1 MDPRASERDAF
12 IGRDI
17 GPNYKAVR
25 RIGAGGMGAVY
36 EAQHKATGAKAAI
49 KILNKDMAADPMLLE
64 RFRREARITASFDN
78 PNVVKVLEFD
88 QLPDGVPYMVMEF
101 LEGEDLEARLKRKKR
116 LQPFEALEL
125 MRGMVSALSEAHA
138 AGVIHR
144 DIKPGNLFYA
154 QTGTTEQIKLLDF
167 GISKA
172 SNLTGDGL
180 TVFGQVLGTV
190 WYMSPEQARGEELTA
205 SSDVYSMAVVLFE
218 ALSGELP
225 FLASSIPEYLIT
237 LQSQA
242 PRSILQLAPELPI
255 GLEGIFGRA
264 MSRDIRLRPSSAKFF
279 AEEFEDTMAMGSE
292 NTTVRRPSD
301 PRVPKPP
308 PAPAPAK
315 SAARISG
322 SGLRPGPPL
331 PPAPPQKSVPPPPPP
346 PKPGT
351 QPPRRISTAAPI
363 PPAAKVATDPRLRA
377 AAPIRP
383 DSAITPQ
390 EGMPDIDGST
400 QIARVMTPAT
410 PVEAVALDA
419 SGEPITLD
427 EDKQPAGRPGPPVI
441 ESKGSMRAAP
451 GRKSTSSF
459 PGVAGPTA
467 LGMPAFEEEAPGI
480 DSTRVVA
487 PQPAPPL
494 DVSDST
500 RVVPG
505 PPRPVSSEE
514 PVAPDAEGATRIT
527 GGPAR
532 TSPPR
537 APPIP
542 APPEEP
548 EIAATVLGLDSF
560 SEEPMYTAPEAEAA
574 PPVEEIT
581 GPPRRVRP
589 GFSRPAARAAA
600 LQAEN
605 LFTDHEVEPHDSAPE
620 VTGELPAQ
628 SGPHKASGTGSTVI
642 MGVGIGLL
650 ALALIIGLGWFAVHR

>member
-1 MDPRASERDAF
+1 MDSRANERDAF

-17 GPNYKAVR
+17 GKNYTAVR

-36 EAQHKATGAKAAI
+36 EAKHKVTGAKAAI
-49 KILNKDMAADPMLLE
+49 KILNRDMAADPMLLE

-116 LQPFEALEL
+116 LQPYEALEL

-154 QTGTTEQIKLLDF
+154 QKGTTEQIKLLDF

-190 WYMSPEQARGEELTA
+190 WYMSPEQARGDELTP

-225 FLASSIPEYLIT
+225 FVASSVPEYLIN

-255 GLEGIFGRA
+255 ALEGIFGRA
-264 MSRDIRLRPSSAKFF
+264 MARDLRLRPTSVKFF
-279 AEEFEDTMAMGSE
+279 AEEFEDTLSMGSDS
-292 NTTVRRPSD
+292 TTVRRPSD
-301 PRVPKPP
+301 TRVPKPP
-308 PAPAPAK
+308 
-315 SAARISG
+315 
-322 SGLRPGPPL
+322 
-331 PPAPPQKSVPPPPPP
+331 APPGVKSSKSSGAMPRLASQPPVPPPP
-346 PKPGT
+346 PKP
-351 QPPRRISTAAPI
+351 
-363 PPAAKVATDPRLRA
+363 PAAAVRRGPPVPAGSPIKVATDPRLRA
-377 AAPIRP
+377 QQPIRP

-390 EGMPDIDGST
+390 EGHPDMDGST
-400 QIARVMTPAT
+400 QIARVLTPAT
-410 PVEAVALDA
+410 PVEALALDA
-419 SGEPITLD
+419 HGEPITLD
-427 EDKQPAGRPGPPVI
+427 EDKQPGARPGPPVI
-441 ESKGSMRAAP
+441 ESKGAMRAAP
-451 GRKSTSSF
+451 GRKNTSSF
-459 PGVAGPTA
+459 PGVAGPTS
-467 LGMPAFEEEAPGI
+467 LGLPAFEEEPPGI

-487 PQPAPPL
+487 PPPAPPA

-505 PPRPVSSEE
+505 PARPVSAEE
-514 PVAPDAEGATRIT
+514 PIAPDEEGATRIT

-542 APPEEP
+542 APMEEP
-548 EIAATVLGLDSF
+548 EAAATVFGMDGF
-560 SEEPMYTAPEAEAA
+560 VEEPMHTAPEVDSEPALSPE
-574 PPVEEIT
+574 PQ
-581 GPPRRVRP
+581 RRVRP
-589 GFSRPAARAAA
+589 GYSRPAARAAA
-600 LQAEN
+600 MQEQ
-605 LFTDHEVEPHDSAPE
+605 LFTDHEVEPADAPE
-620 VTGELPAQ
+620 VTGELPQ
-628 SGPHKASGTGSTVI
+628 HTGQHKTPGTGSTVI
-642 MGVGIGLL
+642 MGVVIGLL
-650 ALALIIGLGWFAVHR
+650 ALGLIIGLGWFAVHR